1 MLSVFGRHMSKPMK
15 RDRCSHPLETK
26 DMIRA
31 EDVSKKFGEVVAVDH
46 VTLDIPRGTILG
58 MIGPNGAGKTTLVR
72 MMVGILR
79 PTSGTCYIAEK
90 PSYLLNSQERARM
103 GYMTQ
108 QKALY
113 PDLTA
118 RENLE
123 FFTKSYGIDDSTRRN
138 QLIAHASELTKI
150 TDSMD
155 RPVEVL
161 SGGTIQR
168 LSLACAIA
176 HDPDLIFLDE
186 PTVGVS
192 PDLRMEFWDYFHKL
206 ARDGKTI
213 VMTTHYLDEASKCD
227 AVAMIFQGRILAHG
241 APEEIISSLPLESTI
256 AGIVDSNDS
265 ARLASVLGDV
275 APTDVKGRRF
285 IVTAS
290 NDEVLLRTFERI
302 ITSGIAVSNIVVRQ
316 PTLEEAFTHLVRRRQ
331 Q

>member
-1 MLSVFGRHMSKPMK
+1 
-15 RDRCSHPLETK
+15 
-26 DMIRA
+26 MIRA
-31 EDVSKKFGEVVAVDH
+31 EDVTKEFGEVIAVDH
-46 VTLDIPRGTILG
+46 VTLDIPKGTILG

-79 PTSGTCYIAEK
+79 PTGGTCFIGDK
-90 PSYLLNSQERARM
+90 PSNLLTSQERARM

-123 FFTKSYGIDDSTRRN
+123 FFTKSYGVTNPERRS
-138 QLIAHASELTKI
+138 QLITHAAELTRI
-150 TDSMD
+150 TDSMN

-206 ARDGKTI
+206 AHEGKTI

-227 AVAMIFQGRILAHG
+227 AVAMIFQGKILAHG
-241 APEEIISSLPLESTI
+241 TPEEIISSIQLESTI
-256 AGIVDSNDS
+256 AGIVDLVDS
-265 ARLASVLGDV
+265 TPLANALGEI
-275 APTDVKGRRF
+275 AHTEISGRRF
-285 IVTAS
+285 TVTTNS
-290 NDEVLLRTFERI
+290 DELLLRVFEAI
-302 ITSGIAVSNIVVRQ
+302 VTSGITVSSIVVRQ
-316 PTLEEAFTHLVRRRQ
+316 PSLEEAFTYLVRRRQ

>member
-1 MLSVFGRHMSKPMK
+1 
-15 RDRCSHPLETK
+15 
-26 DMIRA
+26 MIRA
-31 EDVSKKFGEVVAVDH
+31 DTVTKEFGDVVAVDH
-46 VTLDIPRGTILG
+46 VSLEIPKGTILG

-72 MMVGILR
+72 MMVGILP
-79 PTSGTCYIAEK
+79 PTSGMCFIEDT
-90 PSYLLNSQERARM
+90 PSNFLTSQERAHM

-123 FFTKSYGIDDSTRRN
+123 FFTKSYGIKNSERRH
-138 QLIAHASELTKI
+138 QLITHAAELTRI
-150 TDSMD
+150 TDSLD

-161 SGGTIQR
+161 SGGTVQR

-176 HDPDLIFLDE
+176 HDPELIFLDE

-206 ARDGKTI
+206 AREGKTI

-241 APEEIISSLPLESTI
+241 VPEEIISSLQLESTI
-256 AGIVDSNDS
+256 SGIVEPADSE
-265 ARLASVLGDV
+265 RLASALEGI
-275 APTDVKGRRF
+275 ASIEISGRRF
-285 IVTAS
+285 MITTS
-290 NDEVLLRTFERI
+290 NDAVLLQTFNAM
-302 ITSGIAVSNIVVRQ
+302 ITSGIAVSSIIVRQ
-316 PTLEEAFTHLVRRRQ
+316 PTLEEAFAHLVRRRQ

>member
-1 MLSVFGRHMSKPMK
+1 
-15 RDRCSHPLETK
+15 
-26 DMIRA
+26 MIRT
-31 EDVSKKFGEVVAVDH
+31 EEVTKEFGDVVAVDH
-46 VTLDIPRGTILG
+46 VSLEIPKGTILG

-72 MMVGILR
+72 MMVGILQ
-79 PTSGTCYIAEK
+79 PTSGMCFIGDR
-90 PSYLLNSQERARM
+90 PSNLLTSQERARM

-123 FFTKSYGIDDSTRRN
+123 FFATSYGIRNPERRH
-138 QLIAHASELTKI
+138 QLITHAAQLTRI

-176 HDPDLIFLDE
+176 HDPELIFLDE

-192 PDLRMEFWDYFHKL
+192 PDLRMEFWDYFRKL
-206 ARDGKTI
+206 AREGKTI

-227 AVAMIFQGRILAHG
+227 AVAMIFQGQILAHG
-241 APEEIISSLPLESTI
+241 APEEIIGSLRLESTI
-256 AGIVDSNDS
+256 SGIVEPADSERLVSALEGIASIEISGKRFMVTISND
-265 ARLASVLGDV
+265 A
-275 APTDVKGRRF
+275 
-285 IVTAS
+285 
-290 NDEVLLRTFERI
+290 VLLQTFNAM
-302 ITSGIAVSNIVVRQ
+302 ITSGIAVSSIIVRQ

>member
-1 MLSVFGRHMSKPMK
+1 
-15 RDRCSHPLETK
+15 
-26 DMIRA
+26 MIRVDNVTK
-31 EDVSKKFGEVVAVDH
+31 EFGEVVAVDH
-46 VTLDIPRGTILG
+46 VSLGIPKGTILG

-72 MMVGILR
+72 MMVGILP
-79 PTSGTCYIAEK
+79 PTSGMCFIGDK
-90 PSYLLNSQERARM
+90 PSDHLTSQERARM

-123 FFTKSYGIDDSTRRN
+123 FFATSYGIKNPQRRL
-138 QLIAHASELTKI
+138 QLITHAAQLTKI

-176 HDPDLIFLDE
+176 HDPELIFLDE

-192 PDLRMEFWDYFHKL
+192 PDLRTEFWDYFRRL
-206 ARDGKTI
+206 AREGKTI

-241 APEEIISSLPLESTI
+241 APEEIINSLRLESTI
-256 AGIVDSNDS
+256 SGIVETADS
-265 ARLASVLGDV
+265 ARLVGALKGIAEAEIS
-275 APTDVKGRRF
+275 GRRF
-285 IVTAS
+285 MVAA
-290 NDEVLLRTFERI
+290 NDDATLLRIFKAI
-302 ITSGIAVSNIVVRQ
+302 VTSGITVSSIVVRQ
-316 PTLEEAFTHLVRRRQ
+316 PTLEEAFAHLVRRRQ

>member
-1 MLSVFGRHMSKPMK
+1 
-15 RDRCSHPLETK
+15 
-26 DMIRA
+26 MIRT
-31 EDVSKKFGEVVAVDH
+31 EDVSKVYDEVVAVNH
-46 VTLDIPRGTILG
+46 VTLDIPKGTILG

-79 PTSGTCYIAEK
+79 PTSGTCFIGEK
-90 PSYLLNSQERARM
+90 PAHLLTSGERARM

-123 FFTKSYGIDDSTRRN
+123 FFAQSYGIENPERRN
-138 QLIAHASELTKI
+138 ELIAHAAKLTQI
-150 TDSMD
+150 SDSLD

-192 PDLRMEFWDYFHKL
+192 PDLRMEFWEYFNRL
-206 ARDGKTI
+206 AREGKTI
-213 VMTTHYLDEASKCD
+213 VMTTHYLEEASKCD
-227 AVAMIFQGRILAHG
+227 AVAMIFQGRILAHST
-241 APEEIISSLPLESTI
+241 PEEIISSLPLESTI
-256 AGIVDSNDS
+256 AGIVNPNDS
-265 ARLASVLGDV
+265 ARLTSILGDI
-275 APTDVKGRRF
+275 APTEVKGRRF
-285 IVTAS
+285 TVTTAS
-290 NDEVLLRTFERI
+290 DEVLLRTFKAI
-302 ITSGIAVSNIVVRQ
+302 VTSGIVVGNIVVNQ
-316 PTLEEAFTHLVRRRQ
+316 PGLEEAFTFLVRRSQ

>member
-1 MLSVFGRHMSKPMK
+1 MSLLIQIEHYLGRVVS
-15 RDRCSHPLETK
+15 RN
-26 DMIRA
+26 MIRA
-31 EDVSKKFGEVVAVDH
+31 DDVTKEFGEVIAVEH
-46 VTLDIPRGTILG
+46 VTLDIPKGMILG

-79 PTSGTCYIAEK
+79 PTSGTCFIGDK
-90 PSYLLNSQERARM
+90 PSYLLTSQERARM

-123 FFTKSYGIDDSTRRN
+123 FFTKSYGVRDPEKRS
-138 QLIAHASELTKI
+138 QLIAHAAALTRI
-150 TDSMD
+150 TDSIN

-192 PDLRMEFWDYFHKL
+192 PDLRTEFWDYFRKL
-206 ARDGKTI
+206 AHEGKTI

-227 AVAMIFQGRILAHG
+227 VVAMIFQGRILAHG
-241 APEEIISSLPLESTI
+241 TPEEIISSLPLESTI
-256 AGIVDSNDS
+256 AGIVEPRDSTELLN
-265 ARLASVLGDV
+265 AIGEI
-275 APTDVKGRRF
+275 APIEISGRRF
-285 IVTAS
+285 TVTTS
-290 NDEVLLRTFERI
+290 NDVVLLRTFEAI
-302 ITSGIAVSNIVVRQ
+302 VISGISVSSIVVRQ
-316 PTLEEAFTHLVRRRQ
+316 PTLEEAFTYLVRRRQ

>member
-1 MLSVFGRHMSKPMK
+1 
-15 RDRCSHPLETK
+15 
-26 DMIRA
+26 MIRA
-31 EDVSKKFGEVVAVDH
+31 EDVTKEFGEVVAVDH
-46 VTLDIPRGTILG
+46 VSLNIPKGTILG

-72 MMVGILR
+72 MMVGILP
-79 PTSGTCYIAEK
+79 PTSGMCFIGDK
-90 PSYLLNSQERARM
+90 PSDHLTSQERARM

-123 FFTKSYGIDDSTRRN
+123 FFATSYGIKNPEKRL
-138 QLIAHASELTKI
+138 QLITHAAQLTRI

-176 HDPDLIFLDE
+176 HDPELIFLDE

-206 ARDGKTI
+206 ARKGKTI

-227 AVAMIFQGRILAHG
+227 AVAMIFQGRILAWG
-241 APEEIISSLPLESTI
+241 APEEIISSLQLESTI
-256 AGIVDSNDS
+256 SGIIEPADSERLVS
-265 ARLASVLGDV
+265 ALDGIASVEISG
-275 APTDVKGRRF
+275 GRF
-285 IVTAS
+285 MVTTN
-290 NDEVLLRTFERI
+290 NDEIMLQTFKAM
-302 ITSGIAVSNIVVRQ
+302 ITSGIAVSSIIVRQ

>member
-1 MLSVFGRHMSKPMK
+1 
-15 RDRCSHPLETK
+15 
-26 DMIRA
+26 MIRA
-31 EDVSKKFGEVVAVDH
+31 LEVTKKFGEVVAVDH
-46 VTLDIPRGTILG
+46 VTLDIPEGTILG

-72 MMVGILR
+72 MMVGILA
-79 PTSGTCYIAEK
+79 PTSGMCFIGEK
-90 PSYLLNSQERARM
+90 PSNLLTSQERSRM

-123 FFTKSYGIDDSTRRN
+123 FFTTSYGIRNPERRL
-138 QLIAHASELTKI
+138 QLITHAARLTRI

-176 HDPDLIFLDE
+176 HDPELIFLDE

-192 PDLRMEFWDYFHKL
+192 PDLRMEFWDHFHKL
-206 ARDGKTI
+206 AREGKTI

-241 APEEIISSLPLESTI
+241 APEEIISSLQLESTI
-256 AGIVDSNDS
+256 SGIVDSADS
-265 ARLASVLGDV
+265 ERLASALEGI
-275 APTDVKGRRF
+275 ASIEISGRRF
-285 IVTAS
+285 MVTAKS
-290 NDEVLLRTFERI
+290 DVVLLQTFNAI
-302 ITSGIAVSNIVVRQ
+302 ITSRIKVSSIIVRQ
-316 PTLEEAFTHLVRRRQ
+316 PTLEEAFTHLVRRSQ